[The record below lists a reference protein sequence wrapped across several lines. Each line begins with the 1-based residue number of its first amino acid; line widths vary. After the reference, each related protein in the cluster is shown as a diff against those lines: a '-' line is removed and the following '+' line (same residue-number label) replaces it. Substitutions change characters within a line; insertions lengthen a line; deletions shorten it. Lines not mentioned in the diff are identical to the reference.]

1 MEEKELLLIW
11 NNLRKNFVY
20 SQIIPAVLFIVL
32 INLASNGKLTGLSN
46 SVKGFILG
54 TVGIIGLLSF
64 INQYSSIREAMSLI
78 KDINLLKKKSDLA
91 KKISHSQQHLNLT
104 ATGITAFSLISY
116 ALLIWVLFS

>member
-1 MEEKELLLIW
+1 MEEKDLLLNW

-32 INLASNGKLTGLSN
+32 INLASNGKLTGLSDPI
-46 SVKGFILG
+46 KYFILG

-78 KDINLLKKKSDLA
+78 KDINSLKKKSDLT
-91 KKISHSQQHLNLT
+91 KKISNSQQHLNLT

>member
-1 MEEKELLLIW
+1 MEEKDLLLNW

-32 INLASNGKLTGLSN
+32 INLASNGKLTGLSDPI
-46 SVKGFILG
+46 KYFILG

-64 INQYSSIREAMSLI
+64 INQYSSIREGMSLI
-78 KDINLLKKKSDLA
+78 KDINSLKKKSDLT
-91 KKISHSQQHLNLT
+91 KKISNSQQHLNLT
-104 ATGITAFSLISY
+104 ATGITAFSLVSY

>member
-1 MEEKELLLIW
+1 MEETDLLLNW

-32 INLASNGKLTGLSN
+32 INLASNGKLTGLSDP
-46 SVKGFILG
+46 VKYFILG

-78 KDINLLKKKSDLA
+78 KDIDALKKKSDLT
-91 KKISHSQQHLNLT
+91 KKIS
-104 ATGITAFSLISY
+104 
-116 ALLIWVLFS
+116 

>member
-1 MEEKELLLIW
+1 MDEKDLLLNW

-32 INLASNGKLTGLSN
+32 INLASNGKLTGLPDP
-46 SVKGFILG
+46 VKYFILG

-78 KDINLLKKKSDLA
+78 KDINSLKKKSDLT
-91 KKISHSQQHLNLT
+91 KKISNSQQHLNLT

>member
-1 MEEKELLLIW
+1 MEEEDLLQNW

-20 SQIIPAVLFIVL
+20 SQIIPAFLFIVL
-32 INLASNGKLTGLSN
+32 INLASDGKLTGLSN
-46 SVKGFILG
+46 PVKYFVLG

-91 KKISHSQQHLNLT
+91 KKISYSQPHLNLT
-104 ATGITAFSLISY
+104 AIGITAFSLISY

>member
-1 MEEKELLLIW
+1 MEETDLLLNW

-32 INLASNGKLTGLSN
+32 INLASNGKLTGLSDP
-46 SVKGFILG
+46 VKYFILG

-78 KDINLLKKKSDLA
+78 KDIDALKKKSDLT
-91 KKISHSQQHLNLT
+91 KKISYSQQHLNLT

>member
-1 MEEKELLLIW
+1 MEEKDLLLNW

-32 INLASNGKLTGLSN
+32 INLASNGKLTGLSDPI
-46 SVKGFILG
+46 KYFILG

-78 KDINLLKKKSDLA
+78 KDINSLKKKSDLT
-91 KKISHSQQHLNLT
+91 KKISNSQQHLNLT
-104 ATGITAFSLISY
+104 ATGITAFSLVSY

>member
-1 MEEKELLLIW
+1 MEEKDLLLNW

-32 INLASNGKLTGLSN
+32 INLASNGKLTGLSDPI
-46 SVKGFILG
+46 KYFILG

-64 INQYSSIREAMSLI
+64 INQYSSIREGMSLI
-78 KDINLLKKKSDLA
+78 KDINSLKKKSDLT
-91 KKISHSQQHLNLT
+91 KKISNSQQHLNLT

>member
-1 MEEKELLLIW
+1 MEEKDLLLNW

-46 SVKGFILG
+46 PVKGFILG

-78 KDINLLKKKSDLA
+78 KDINSLKKKSDLT
-91 KKISHSQQHLNLT
+91 KKISNSQQHLNLT